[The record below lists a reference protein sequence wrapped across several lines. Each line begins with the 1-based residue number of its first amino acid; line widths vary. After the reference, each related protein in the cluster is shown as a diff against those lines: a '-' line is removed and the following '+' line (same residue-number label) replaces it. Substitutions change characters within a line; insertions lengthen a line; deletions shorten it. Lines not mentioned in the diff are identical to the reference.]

1 MKQYFLEYKP
11 FLLFLAKFF
20 VTYLV
25 LIFLYQYYLSD
36 FEKTKQVDGVT
47 QIVANHSG
55 KLLSFF
61 DSDTFLI
68 SNPNEA
74 SVKVY
79 VHDQWV
85 ARIIEGCNALSV
97 IILFV
102 SFVIAFTGNLKKTL
116 LFILIGSVIIYIFN
130 IFRIAL
136 LCWAIYYFP
145 EYEHILHGVLF
156 PLVIYGVVFALW
168 IIWINKFSFYADKT
182 KKQ

>member
-1 MKQYFLEYKP
+1 MKTYLSEQKP

-20 VTYLV
+20 GTYLV
-25 LIFLYQYYLSD
+25 LIFVYQYYLSG
-36 FEKTKQVDGVT
+36 FEGVQVDGLT
-47 QIVANHSG
+47 QIVAEQSG
-55 KLLSFF
+55 TLLSLF
-61 DSDTFLI
+61 DKDSFLL
-68 SNPNEA
+68 SNATEA

-79 VHDQWV
+79 VHNEWV
-85 ARIIEGCNALSV
+85 ARIIEGCNSFSV

-102 SFVIAFTGNLKKTL
+102 SFVVAFTGKFRKTL

-136 LCWAIYYFP
+136 LCWAIYYYP
-145 EYEHILHGVLF
+145 KYEHILHGVVF

-168 IIWINKFSFYADKT
+168 ILWINKFSFYAEKS